1 MNYFYPKI
9 GHYPEQD
16 IGFEMSKS
24 KRVPRFIL
32 NSSQGLLNQLI
43 RFYLWENFQIR
54 AQIWKKGKVKLRPS
68 DVLLHNGNQPL
79 RLIKRG
85 SVRLVVFLS
94 EWNAADRLLW
104 TKKGATHFISFSDP
118 ISEIHKDVKTL
129 TKSKD

>member
-1 MNYFYPKI
+1 MP
-9 GHYPEQD
+9 
-16 IGFEMSKS
+16 KS

-32 NSSQGLLNQLI
+32 NSSEGLLNQLF

-54 AQIWKKGKVKLRPS
+54 ALIWKKGKVKFCPS

-79 RLIKRG
+79 RPIKPG

-104 TKKGATHFISFSDP
+104 TKKGATHFLCLSDP
-118 ISEIHKDVKTL
+118 ISAIHKNIKLL
-129 TKSKD
+129 TKSKG